1 MENQITQSLK
11 SKAMALLDA
20 GKLSQALKKAQLGI
34 KKFPKDSDYQA
45 IAGFVLTEMKQ
56 YRKSIPYFVEA
67 SRMKPDDPQFAENL
81 ANALMQTGQIV
92 QALTYAEKK
101 IERFPNNRE
110 LTRVIDEIQRQGENW
125 RSIIQFTTHKLASD
139 PDNAELLS
147 KRARAYQSIGF
158 VEESTRDIQRAYELA
173 AKNTTIALQ
182 MAINLHQAGD
192 RAQAIKVLQNIP
204 KPIPTTRMPCCNP
217 QY

>member
-1 MENQITQSLK
+1 
-11 SKAMALLDA
+11 MALLDA
-20 GKLSQALKKAQLGI
+20 GKLPQALKKAQLGI
-34 KKFPKDSDYQA
+34 KKFPKASDYQA

-56 YRKSIPYFVEA
+56 YRKSIPHFIEA
-67 SRMKPDDPQFAENL
+67 SRMKPDDPQFSENL
-81 ANALMQTGQIV
+81 ANALMQTGQIL

-139 PDNAELLS
+139 PNNAELLS
-147 KRARAYQSIGF
+147 KRARAFQSIGF

-173 AKNTTIALQ
+173 QRTQL
-182 MAINLHQAGD
+182 LHCKWPSICI
-192 RAQAIKVLQNIP
+192 RPVTEPKRSKFCKTSW
-204 KPIPTTRMPCCNP
+204 KPIPTTRMPSCNP

>member
-1 MENQITQSLK
+1 
-11 SKAMALLDA
+11 MALLDA
-20 GKLSQALKKAQLGI
+20 GKLPQALKKAQLGI

-56 YRKSIPYFVEA
+56 YRKSIPHFIEA

-81 ANALMQTGQIV
+81 ANALMQTGQIL

-139 PDNAELLS
+139 PNNAELLS
-147 KRARAYQSIGF
+147 KRARAFQSIGF

-173 AKNTTIALQ
+173 QRTQL
-182 MAINLHQAGD
+182 LHCKWPSICI
-192 RAQAIKVLQNIP
+192 RPVTEPKRSKFCKTSW